1 MVDGT
6 TEGLIRL
13 GATIGAGAGVI
24 GLVLYA
30 RELSAGVVA
39 LGRRVHAIPPEP
51 PRPVGMP
58 LERIARDVRRIRR
71 EVRQPL
77 GGVPVAKRRGLIAA
91 YDDAL
96 IDACR
101 AVEIDTTLGELNDPV
116 ERESERLRLEYLL
129 EQAGVDLSGPA
140 TSP

>member
-1 MVDGT
+1 MVDGV

-13 GATIGAGAGVI
+13 GATIAAGAGII

-30 RELSAGVVA
+30 REVGATAVA
-39 LGRRVHAIPPEP
+39 VGRRVHAIPPAP
-51 PRPVGMP
+51 PRPIGMP

-77 GGVPVAKRRGLIAA
+77 DGVPLAKRRGLLAA

-96 IDACR
+96 LDACR
-101 AVEIDTTLGELNDPV
+101 AVEVDTTLGDLTDPV

-129 EQAGVDLSGPA
+129 ERAGVDLS
-140 TSP
+140 

>member
-13 GATIGAGAGVI
+13 GATIATGAGVI

-30 RELSAGVVA
+30 RELSAGAVA
-39 LGRRVHAIPPEP
+39 LGRRVHAIPPAP

-77 GGVPVAKRRGLIAA
+77 DGVPLAKRRGLIAA

-96 IDACR
+96 LDACR
-101 AVEIDTTLGELNDPV
+101 ALGVPTSLSDIADPL

-129 EQAGVDLSGPA
+129 EQAGVNLS
-140 TSP
+140 